1 MRMPATTPRTRSAAR
16 VCARQVSRGGPRG
29 APARAGCT
37 GMGSEGTMQRV
48 RVRRCTW
55 FAHALPRAQCYGRP
69 TCPCSACPC
78 NHVNVY
84 RKNTAPNGTRGV
96 SPDFISAI

>member
-1 MRMPATTPRTRSAAR
+1 MTEPTRKSITPTAIRRMASNSIRKTRVWTSSVRAQLSPRTRSAAR

-48 RVRRCTW
+48 RVRLDALRLILVR
-55 FAHALPRAQCYGRP
+55 AH
-69 TCPCSACPC
+69 
-78 NHVNVY
+78 
-84 RKNTAPNGTRGV
+84 
-96 SPDFISAI
+96 